1 MVENIAQKYFRLY
14 KHDMIP
20 QNLNIVRIAS
30 RINME
35 KYNNNKRQIVK
46 GQLSNSHETAVNCS
60 KIRSIT
66 LIILQVVVN

>member
-20 QNLNIVRIAS
+20 QNLTVVRLAS

-35 KYNNNKRQIVK
+35 KHNNKKRQIGK
-46 GQLSNSHETAVNCS
+46 G
-60 KIRSIT
+60 
-66 LIILQVVVN
+66 